1 MKMKNYKYLVQIWDR
16 EFNVPFASWMFMS
29 RDEVDDYI
37 QRELSCDRDM
47 LEVQVYEMNLILH
60 ETYAPNA
67 LAKESEAK

>member
-1 MKMKNYKYLVQIWDR
+1 MKVYKYRVNIWDK
-16 EFNVPFASWMFMS
+16 EFNVPFGSCEFMS
-29 RDEVDDYI
+29 RYEVDDYI
-37 QRELSCDRDM
+37 QRKLSCDRDM